1 MTMVLA
7 MLRAEPEH
15 ADELDAA
22 LREVA
27 GHTRGEPGAL
37 AYSVARQDGGRF
49 LVVERY
55 ADGAARDAHFAAP
68 YVVALLD
75 RFPLLLA
82 EEPVV
87 EFAEVVTAFA
97 R

>member
-7 MLRAEPEH
+7 ILRARPEH
-15 ADELDAA
+15 VDELDAA
-22 LREVA
+22 LRDVA
-27 GHTRGEPGAL
+27 GRTAGEPGAL

-55 ADGAARDAHFAAP
+55 ADGPARDAHFAAP
-68 YVVALLD
+68 YVAGLLD

-87 EFAEVVTAFA
+87 EFAEVVTGFT